1 MIKNR
6 EKLEQ
11 KITLHVKVPL
21 TSKKKKKK
29 KKKQKKKKNKNEKKL
44 YILGVMKT
52 SCEMQESTSKNPDS
66 HLVNNIFLRNLLNKE
81 LK

>member
-1 MIKNR
+1 MK
-6 EKLEQ
+6 
-11 KITLHVKVPL
+11 
-21 TSKKKKKK
+21 
-29 KKKQKKKKNKNEKKL
+29 KKL